1 MRGDMVVALP
11 QATAQGHTLFGHNL
25 HHTPARDV
33 EGGCREVPGPP
44 HFERGRGWEGTSPPF
59 RLIHEP
65 GRSFPPGESVQ
76 TSTLN
81 LPQVRQTFAVWGGRF
96 RETWGYAHGVN
107 ERGLAIGNT
116 PVRTRLG
123 QEGPALDGSDL
134 TRLALERAECARHA
148 VEVLTDLIGKHGQGR
163 QETGTAFLIADGR
176 EAFVLEACGRY
187 WALQTVGRVRAVSD
201 FCYLHQDWDR
211 IARGL
216 ADEAIARG
224 WWPGDGSKLNF
235 TQAFGSAE
243 DATAGLPRWGRATLL
258 LEEHYGRADLAFFRH
273 LLGDHGPPSGRAAL
287 CRHAGMPTASRPAEE
302 APVTEA
308 SLIAEL
314 PSTPEELPLVWLALG
329 PPCLSVYLP
338 VVLMGDLPRALCD
351 EGPGGIAARLSLLR
365 EEAPPQR
372 LRPLFS
378 RLNERLD
385 QDSREFLAEAKHL
398 ALAGSREELH
408 ALAGSFMQHAVDHFE
423 DLCAARQEALT

>member
-11 QATAQGHTLFGHNL
+11 QATTLGHTLFGHNL
-25 HHTPARDV
+25 HLAPPGDL
-33 EGGCREVPGPP
+33 GRERKGVMAPP
-44 HFERGRGWEGTSPPF
+44 HFLGDRGREATPAPTCG
-59 RLIHEP
+59 LIREP
-65 GRSFPPGESVQ
+65 GRSYPPGESVQ
-76 TSTLN
+76 TSALT
-81 LPQVRQTFAVWGGRF
+81 LPQVRQTFAVWGGRL
-96 RETWGYAHGVN
+96 RGAWGYAHGVN

-123 QEGPALDGSDL
+123 QTGPALDGPDL
-134 TRLALERAECARHA
+134 TRLALERAGCARHA
-148 VEVLTDLIGKHGQGR
+148 VEVLTELIGKHGQGQ
-163 QETGTAFLIADGR
+163 QEAGNAFLIADGR

-235 TQAFGSAE
+235 TQACGSAE

-258 LEEHYGRADLAFFRH
+258 LEEHHGRADLAFFH
-273 LLGDHGPPSGRAAL
+273 QLLGDHGPPSGRAAL
-287 CRHAGMPTASRPAEE
+287 CRHAGPA
-302 APVTEA
+302 ATGWATGA

-314 PSTPEELPLVWLALG
+314 PSAPEELPLIWLALG

-351 EGPGGIAARLSLLR
+351 EGLGRVAARLSFLR
-365 EEAPPQR
+365 EEAPPAR

-378 RLNERLD
+378 RLQERLD
-385 QDSREFLAEAKHL
+385 RDSREFLAEAKHL
-398 ALAGSREELH
+398 ALTGSREELH

-423 DLCAARQEALT
+423 DLCATRQEALT